1 MLNASSA
8 NGRFS
13 FVEVIASEKPRTRNG
28 FPLRDLHLFLEMAR
42 RTGRLPQLA
51 HPQKAAYDTRVFAN
65 RDADRRATRR
75 LMLSLPKTRI
85 SYRDSLMKR
94 RPGGP
99 CGCQSSSA
107 ARGSIRAAEA
117 AGTI

>member
-65 RDADRRATRR
+65 RDADRRAHAPPDA
-75 LMLSLPKTRI
+75 LIAEDPHQLS
-85 SYRDSLMKR
+85 
-94 RPGGP
+94 
-99 CGCQSSSA
+99 
-107 ARGSIRAAEA
+107 
-117 AGTI
+117 